1 MRLRLVL
8 VSTAASVVLV
18 GGAASAQT
26 PVTSQ
31 PATAPAAAAPA
42 PTAPA
47 AAAPAAPESTPAPA
61 DAPPAPPPA
70 APAPVPTSPA
80 PAAPVVAPAPPA
92 ATPPISFAAL
102 GKRYTSWDANLE
114 GGVGRVLT
122 PPGETV
128 GLFRARAGVLW
139 VRDPNFFS
147 LGVTYELSHMSAA
160 TLGVQAEYLSLETG
174 FFAQIGP
181 LVDVAD
187 KGKVGFMTSIG
198 VSLFGIEYQGRDY
211 NGGYASAV
219 FGKLRIPLGIIGFG
233 IRGR

>member
-1 MRLRLVL
+1 MRLRLVM

-18 GGAASAQT
+18 SGAARAQMPGAPQPAT
-26 PVTSQ
+26 AP
-31 PATAPAAAAPA
+31 PATAPAATAPPATAPPATTPPIPESAPA
-42 PTAPA
+42 PA
-47 AAAPAAPESTPAPA
+47 
-61 DAPPAPPPA
+61 
-70 APAPVPTSPA
+70 
-80 PAAPVVAPAPPA
+80 AAPVVAPAPPT

-128 GLFRARAGVLW
+128 GLGRVRAGVLW

-187 KGKVGFMTSIG
+187 KGKLGFMTSIG

-233 IRGR
+233 MRGR